1 MVDKVRLLKLHVGM
15 AHALAA
21 RWHFAFY
28 EDDQGFEIYLTP
40 RPRPHARRAKHKESQ
55 LLIDH
60 RAKDAGKKCRLS
72 VEAMIPVTIRVANPS
87 RKAAAIRRTLKLLA
101 GSKAPYPLLVNL
113 ADKSDCWSYG

>member
-1 MVDKVRLLKLHVGM
+1 
-15 AHALAA
+15 
-21 RWHFAFY
+21 
-28 EDDQGFEIYLTP
+28 
-40 RPRPHARRAKHKESQ
+40 
-55 LLIDH
+55 LIDY

-113 ADKSDCWSYG
+113 ADKIRLLELWLAMSPAIAAGWYVTYYEDDQGLEVYLTPS